1 MLRTL
6 YLQLVMVI
14 CCAQPVMARD
24 GQPEL
29 AHDKINLALRRTA
42 DKLLRSAGDNHSRI
56 PAIKQI
62 SESGWRVY
70 LEHPFS
76 YDTLPTL
83 LQSSLDMYGI
93 DQTYEV
99 VIRQCESAT
108 IDLGYHQR
116 DFLQDSLVP
125 CGGRIA
131 PEGCHYMDVTFLTSD
146 QSKASWARVG
156 ALLCLIF
163 LVAIGGWWYRRRS
176 MPTIVPPNDREGEWL
191 AFGQSRLH
199 LAGQVL
205 ECGSVRH
212 ALTYREAKLLRLFAS
227 HPDQLLEREH
237 ILGQVWAD
245 EGVQVGRSIDMF
257 VSRLRKKLKAD
268 PTVGIVAVHGLGYR
282 LETGMNG
289 EQGVMTA

>member
-1 MLRTL
+1 MLL
-6 YLQLVMVI
+6 AMVI
-14 CCAQPVMARD
+14 CCTQLVMARD

-29 AHDKINLALRRTA
+29 PPDKINLALRRTA
-42 DKLLRSAGDNHSRI
+42 DKLLRSAGDDHSRI
-56 PAIKQI
+56 PAVKQI
-62 SESGWRVY
+62 SENTWRVY

-76 YDTLPTL
+76 YDTLPAL

-93 DQTYEV
+93 DQAYEV
-99 VIRQCESAT
+99 AIRQCEGTT
-108 IDLGYHQR
+108 IDLGYHQL

-125 CGGRIA
+125 CGGRTA
-131 PEGCHYMDVTFLTSD
+131 PEGCHYLDVTFLISH
-146 QSKASWARVG
+146 QSKASWARTG

-163 LVAIGGWWYRRRS
+163 LVAFGGWWWNRRRS
-176 MPTIVPPNDREGEWL
+176 KPIMVQPTDREEEWL
-191 AFGQSRLH
+191 TFGQSRLH

-212 ALTYREAKLLRLFAS
+212 PLTYREAKLLRLFAS

-282 LETGMNG
+282 LETGPSG
-289 EQGVMTA
+289 